1 MNRYYVEFI
10 NDGFGNGDNL
20 CIYVNAYSKEQVK
33 EMLSEYVLIVCD
45 QTD

>member
-10 NDGFGNGDNL
+10 NDRFGNGDNL
-20 CIYVNAYSKEQVK
+20 CIYVNAYSTEQVK

-45 QTD
+45 QTN